1 MKKFSHQP
9 VLLNAAVDGL
19 AVEHEGIYVDGT
31 FGRGGHASL
40 VLSRLNDYGRLYAID
55 KDPDAL
61 QVAQDQLGLDPRFSI
76 TQGSFAMLAQYAHE
90 WGVAGKINGVLL
102 DLGVSSP
109 QLDDAMRGFSFSS
122 DGPLDMRMDP
132 SCGISAA
139 DWLATAEAYDI
150 TQVLR
155 KYGDERFAKRIAKAI
170 VVARD
175 VQPITTTA
183 QLSKIISE
191 ANPCWEKKKHPA
203 TRSFQAI
210 RIFINQELDDLER
223 CLDQVLDVLA
233 PGGRLSVI
241 SFHSLEDRIVK
252 RFMRKQ
258 ARGDDFPPDLP
269 IPQSQ
274 LNPKLKLISKAIRAS
289 DEEVAQN
296 PRARSAVLRVAE
308 KVGASI

>member
-1 MKKFSHQP
+1 MKQFSHQA

-19 AVEHEGIYVDGT
+19 AVKHEGMYVDGT

-40 VLSRLNDYGRLYAID
+40 ILSRLNSSGHLYAID

-61 QVAQDQLGLDPRFSI
+61 QVARDQLAADPRFSI
-76 TQGSFAMLAQYAHE
+76 TQGSFAMLEKYAHE
-90 WGVAGKINGVLL
+90 WGVAGKVNGILL

-109 QLDDAMRGFSFSS
+109 QLDDAERGFSFSS

-132 SCGISAA
+132 GCGISAA
-139 DWLATAEAYDI
+139 EWLAVAEAYEI

-170 VVARD
+170 VTARK
-175 VQPITTTA
+175 VQAITTTA

-223 CLDQVLDVLA
+223 CLNQVLDILA
-233 PGGRLSVI
+233 PGGRLSII

-269 IPQSQ
+269 IPQSL
-274 LNPKLKLISKAIRAS
+274 LNPRLKLIGKAIRAS
-289 DEEVAQN
+289 DEEIAQN

>member
-1 MKKFSHQP
+1 MKEFSHQP

-19 AVEHEGIYVDGT
+19 AVEHERIYVDGT

-40 VLSRLNDYGRLYAID
+40 ILSRLNGSGHLYAID

-61 QVAQDQLGLDPRFSI
+61 QIAQEQLGADPRFSI
-76 TQGSFAMLAQYAHE
+76 TQGSFAMLAKYAHE

-109 QLDDAMRGFSFSS
+109 QLDDAERGFSFNS

-132 SCGISAA
+132 GCGISAA
-139 DWLATAEAYDI
+139 EWLATAEAYTI

-170 VVARD
+170 VTAREI
-175 VQPITTTA
+175 QPITTTA

-210 RIFINQELDDLER
+210 RIFINRELEDLEN
-223 CLDQVLDVLA
+223 CLDQVLDILA
-233 PGGRLSVI
+233 PGGRLSII

-269 IPQSQ
+269 IPQSL
-274 LNPKLKLISKAIRAS
+274 LNPRLKLVGKAIRAS
-289 DEEVAQN
+289 DEEVVQN
-296 PRARSAVLRVAE
+296 PRARSAVLRIAE
-308 KVGASI
+308 KVGAST